1 MARKGSNV
9 LSKPLFGVVALA
21 LVIFAMVFLYVKL
34 SSISNP
40 CWQGVLTGLEPLKLG
55 TAKSPVLNFDGE
67 CLDRFV
73 ITASS
78 GVCGLECR
86 KIDDE
91 EQQRACAA
99 VCSSGDSTNPKT
111 FIIALPNNKGLFE
124 KVAGAIHERS
134 LYWLMNG
141 KAEVFTVNCQVSSID
156 ASIKECPAGTGGI
169 STWECTPKDAA
180 SSYTL
185 AIDATKKICD
195 IKVKV

>member
-55 TAKSPVLNFDGE
+55 TAKSTVLNFDSE

-73 ITASS
+73 ITTSS

-86 KIDDE
+86 KIEDDD
-91 EQQRACAA
+91 QQRACAA
-99 VCSSGDSTNPKT
+99 VCSSGDGGATKT
-111 FIIALPNNKGLFE
+111 FIIALPKNKGLFE
-124 KVAGAIHERS
+124 KVAGAIQERS

-141 KAEVFTVNCQVSSID
+141 KAEVFTVNCQVASID
-156 ASIKECPAGTGGI
+156 ASIKECPAGSGGS
-169 STWECTPKDAA
+169 STWECTPKGNSA
-180 SSYTL
+180 SYTI
-185 AIDATKKICD
+185 AIDTTKKICD